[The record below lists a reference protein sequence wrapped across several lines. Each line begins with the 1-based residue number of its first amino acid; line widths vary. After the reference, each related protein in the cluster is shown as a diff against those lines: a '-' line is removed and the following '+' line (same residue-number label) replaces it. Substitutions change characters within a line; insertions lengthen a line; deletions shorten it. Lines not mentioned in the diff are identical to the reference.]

1 MEEMT
6 DDLRKPRW
14 VFSTVGV
21 AFSAL
26 ILAAFLGN
34 LVISLLPRLIWGGE
48 NPVSQTSWWKWLLS
62 FAPMYLL
69 AFPTCYLVL
78 RKQPV
83 TTVAKQKLT
92 GKQFMTLLPIC
103 FFLMYAGNLAGTVL
117 SLLFSWGTA
126 ENALNEF
133 AMDDS
138 PLKVLVM
145 VVLAPVFEELIC
157 RKVLVDRVRR
167 FGEKNAVLLSGLVFG
182 LLHQNLYQF
191 FYAFALGCVFAYVY
205 LRTGRLRYPV
215 IFHMIINFMGSVVA
229 PFVLSNL
236 DLELLEK
243 LGTAAVTKAQL
254 LEFIPGFLLYLAY
267 SMVFMGLSVLGLIL
281 FLIKRRSLIWKE
293 TEEQLPQDTA
303 AKTTWLN
310 PGMLL
315 YTALCL
321 AGIVMAL
328 L

>member
-1 MEEMT
+1 MEEKT
-6 DDLRKPRW
+6 YDLRKPRQ
-14 VFSTVGV
+14 VFSTVGF
-21 AFSAL
+21 AFFAL
-26 ILAAFLGN
+26 IIAAFAGN
-34 LVISLLPRLIWGGE
+34 LVIQLLPQLIWCGDD
-48 NPVSQTSWWKWLLS
+48 PVSHTSWWKWLVS
-62 FAPMYLL
+62 FLPMYAL

-83 TTVAKQKLT
+83 TLIEKQKLT

-103 FFLMYAGNLAGTVL
+103 FFLMYAGNLVGTIL

-126 ENALNEF
+126 ENAISEL
-133 AMDDS
+133 AMDQS

-145 VVLAPVFEELIC
+145 VVLAPIFEELIC

-167 FGEKNAVLLSGLVFG
+167 FGEKNAVLLSGLIFG

-215 IFHMIINFMGSVVA
+215 IYHMMINFMGAVIA
-229 PFVLSNL
+229 PFILENL
-236 DLELLEK
+236 DLELLEN
-243 LGTAAVTKAQL
+243 LGTVAVTKTQL
-254 LEFIPGFLLYLAY
+254 LEFIPGFLLFMGY
-267 SMVFMGLSVLGLIL
+267 SMIFMGLSVFGLVL
-281 FLIKRRSLIWKE
+281 LIVKRRSLCWKE

-310 PGMLL
+310 PGMIV